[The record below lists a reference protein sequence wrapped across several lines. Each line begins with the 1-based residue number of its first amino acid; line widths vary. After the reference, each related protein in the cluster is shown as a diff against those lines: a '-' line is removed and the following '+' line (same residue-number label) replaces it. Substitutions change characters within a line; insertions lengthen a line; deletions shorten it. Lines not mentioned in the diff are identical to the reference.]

1 MHFLLICMILISKW
15 ISLEVQF
22 LKYKLH
28 ALISM
33 GNLKFNSVKLDFY
46 KVFRNSL
53 WYVCD
58 AQTLDLKQANV

>member
-15 ISLEVQF
+15 IFLEVQF

-33 GNLKFNSVKLDFY
+33 GNLKFNFES
-46 KVFRNSL
+46 
-53 WYVCD
+53 
-58 AQTLDLKQANV
+58 

>member
-33 GNLKFNSVKLDFY
+33 GNLKFNFESWISTKYLETASDMCVIPRL
-46 KVFRNSL
+46 
-53 WYVCD
+53 
-58 AQTLDLKQANV
+58 

>member
-1 MHFLLICMILISKW
+1 MHFLLICMIFISKW

-28 ALISM
+28 ALISL

-53 WYVCD
+53 
-58 AQTLDLKQANV
+58 